1 VPANRTGRV
10 VAVSEA
16 AAFQT
21 SSVAAPEHVSRP
33 VSRPLNGER
42 LALGAAAAAVAG
54 MPLLMPSGPSNI
66 GPIDLLI
73 ILAIG
78 TALYWSGL
86 SPHKWRF
93 PYFASI
99 ALFIAGGAVGALRGP
114 VPGTGAIAIVQD
126 VVLLL
131 WCWALANIASTPER
145 MRVLVKTWA
154 YSAIVWVSILF
165 VGLLT
170 STPGLTGQTARE
182 GSRTSLTFIDPNI
195 AGNYWFVSLMLIWAT
210 GYPRSR
216 RLRRLAYALLVA
228 AIVTTGSIGA
238 IVSLVVGV
246 SIAALL
252 GVYRRSGLVPA
263 ITAAALGSIVLVG
276 LWSNVSLT
284 GLQSRAAG
292 SKYAFIRDGVGRGQ
306 QSEEFRGAL
315 LHESR
320 GLYAQSGALGAGPV
334 STKVRL
340 ANAQEPVVKEAH
352 DDYLA
357 AIVER
362 GVLGFIGL
370 LALIATVVARGVPVA
385 TGRLSERFGAVVLNP
400 GALLGAAAGTFCA
413 AAVYEVLHVRHVW
426 ALFAL
431 IAALSIWGRE

>member
-1 VPANRTGRV
+1 
-10 VAVSEA
+10 VSEA
-16 AAFQT
+16 AAFRT
-21 SSVAAPEHVSRP
+21 PSVEAPELASLPISRP
-33 VSRPLNGER
+33 MNGER
-42 LALGAAAAAVAG
+42 LAVGAAAAAIVG
-54 MPLLMPSGPSNI
+54 MPLLIPNGPSNI
-66 GPIDLLI
+66 GPVDLLI
-73 ILAIG
+73 LLAIG
-78 TALYWSGL
+78 AALFWSGM
-86 SPHKWRF
+86 SPHRWRF
-93 PYFASI
+93 PYTAAL
-99 ALFIAGGAVGALRGP
+99 ALFIAGGAIGAFRGP
-114 VPGTGAIAIVQD
+114 VPGTGALALVQD

-131 WCWALANIASTPER
+131 WCWALANVASTPER
-145 MRVLVKTWA
+145 MRVLVKAWA
-154 YSAIVWVSILF
+154 YSAFFWAALLF
-165 VGLLT
+165 VGIAT
-170 STPGLTGQTARE
+170 STAAITGQTARE
-182 GSRTSLTFIDPNI
+182 GSRDSLTFVDPNI
-195 AGNYWFVSLMLIWAT
+195 AGNYWFVSLMVIWAT
-210 GYPRSR
+210 GYPKSR
-216 RLRRLAYALLVA
+216 RLRVLAYALLVA

-238 IVSLVVGV
+238 IVSLIVGV
-246 SIAALL
+246 STAALL
-252 GVYRRSGLVPA
+252 GVYRRSGIVPA
-263 ITAAALGSIVLVG
+263 VTAAALGSIVLVG

-292 SKYAFIRDGVGRGQ
+292 SKYAFIRDGIGRGQ

-315 LHESR
+315 IHESR
-320 GLYAQSGALGAGPV
+320 SLYAQSGALGAGPV

-370 LALIATVVARGVPVA
+370 LALIAIVVVRAVPVS
-385 TGRLSERFGAVVLNP
+385 TGRLSDRFGAVVVNP

>member
-1 VPANRTGRV
+1 VRAGEPAQP
-10 VAVSEA
+10 AIA
-16 AAFQT
+16 
-21 SSVAAPEHVSRP
+21 
-33 VSRPLNGER
+33 RPLNGER
-42 LALGAAAAAVAG
+42 LAVRAAALAIAG
-54 MPLLMPSGPSNI
+54 MPLLIPSGPSNV

-73 ILAIG
+73 MLTIG
-78 TALYWSGL
+78 AALFWSGM
-86 SPHKWRF
+86 SPHRWRF
-93 PYFASI
+93 PYAAPI
-99 ALFIAGGAVGALRGP
+99 AVFIAGGAVGALRGP
-114 VPGTGAIAIVQD
+114 VPGTGAIALVQD

-131 WCWALANIASTPER
+131 WCWALANIASEPER
-145 MRVLVKTWA
+145 MRVLVKTWC
-154 YSAIVWVSILF
+154 YSAVVWASLLF

-170 STPGLTGQTARE
+170 STHFLTGQTTRE

-195 AGNYWFVSLMLIWAT
+195 SGNYWFISLMVIWAT
-210 GYPRSR
+210 GYPKSVRWR
-216 RLRRLAYALLVA
+216 RVAYGLLVA
-228 AIVTTGSIGA
+228 AIVTTGSSGA
-238 IVSLVVGV
+238 IVSLIVGV
-246 SIAALL
+246 GIAAVF

-263 ITAAALGSIVLVG
+263 VTTAALGLVA
-276 LWSNVSLT
+276 LAAVWSNVSLT
-284 GLQSRAAG
+284 GLENRAAG
-292 SKYAFIRDGVGRGQ
+292 SKYAFIRDGIGRGQ

-320 GLYAQSGALGAGPV
+320 SLYAQSGALGAGPV

-340 ANAQEPVVKEAH
+340 AAAQEPVVKEAH

-370 LALIATVVARGVPVA
+370 LALIATVVVRSVPLA
-385 TGRLSERFGAVVLNP
+385 AGRISHRFGAIIVNP
-400 GALLGAAAGTFCA
+400 NALLGAAAGTFCA

>member
-1 VPANRTGRV
+1 VL
-10 VAVSEA
+10 AVSEA

-21 SSVAAPEHVSRP
+21 SSVAAPEHVPRP
-33 VSRPLNGER
+33 MSRPLTGER
-42 LALGAAAAAVAG
+42 LALGAAAAAIAG
-54 MPLLMPSGPSNI
+54 MPLLIPNGPSNI

-73 ILAIG
+73 LLAIG
-78 TALYWSGL
+78 AALYWSGL

-93 PYFASI
+93 PYTAPI
-99 ALFIAGGAVGALRGP
+99 AIFIAGGAIGALRGP
-114 VPGTGAIAIVQD
+114 VPGVGAIALVQD

-131 WCWALANIASTPER
+131 WCWALANIASSPER
-145 MRVLVKTWA
+145 MRVLVKAWA

-170 STPGLTGQTARE
+170 TTHALTGQTTRE

-195 AGNYWFVSLMLIWAT
+195 SGNYWFVSLMVIWAT

-228 AIVTTGSIGA
+228 AIVTTGSSGA
-238 IVSLVVGV
+238 IVSLVVGA

-263 ITAAALGSIVLVG
+263 ITAAALGSIVLAGV
-276 LWSNVSLT
+276 WSNVSLT
-284 GLQSRAAG
+284 GLESRAAG
-292 SKYAFIRDGVGRGQ
+292 SKYAFIRDGIGRGQ

-315 LHESR
+315 IHESR

-362 GVLGFIGL
+362 GAIGFIGL
-370 LALIATVVARGVPVA
+370 LALIAVVVVRAVPVA
-385 TGRLSERFGAVVLNP
+385 TGRLSARFGDVVVNP